1 MVCAYVVKESGPKCP
16 LKATVNFF
24 DTHTSFP
31 NQCTSILV
39 LGASSSDLWF
49 TNDGHFSVRMCILAI
64 RRHQKGSK
72 MDILLRLVGSSGIVV
87 ESSRNPTSLSLGI
100 MVD

>member
-1 MVCAYVVKESGPKCP
+1 MPIEGYRK
-16 LKATVNFF
+16 FF
-24 DTHTSFP
+24 DTVTSFP
-31 NQCTSILV
+31 NQWASILV

-49 TNDGHFSVRMCILAI
+49 TNDGHFSVPNCILAI

-87 ESSRNPTSLSLGI
+87 ESSRNPTSLSFGI